1 MTSKE
6 YLQVLKTF
14 FSRQT
19 EDYISK
25 VEKRLSKIYGNL
37 DVILLGNGRS
47 AELAFLKALNLPAG
61 SKVAVLGFTCN
72 ASINPIVWAGLT
84 PVFIDIDKDTL
95 NMSLADLKRKWTSD
109 IKAVI
114 VQNTFGNLQDNDKI
128 VEFAKE
134 NGAYVLVDSAHV
146 LGILP
151 KWDFDALLF
160 SFGIEKTLPT
170 RLGGGL
176 VFKNT
181 MLYSRIRANKGDFDR
196 LSRFEELTWIVNPVL
211 WVLLRQLGKLS
222 TVFANLMSRIG
233 LLNIGFTAQE
243 LRADRP
249 KKMPFLLPNS
259 LAHVIDLE
267 LDDLKLINDWRI
279 KIARLYKQRLERS
292 KKVFLF
298 KGGENTV
305 WLRFPVLVET
315 EDIRNSMLKF
325 LRGRGFYVGMWYYPN
340 IYPAGTDLKSIS
352 YQVGSCPA
360 AEEVSKKILNLPTGR
375 FVSEELAIDVIS
387 SFKEFYINER

>member
-1 MTSKE
+1 MTSKQ

-19 EDYISK
+19 QDYISN
-25 VEKRLSKIYGNL
+25 VENRLSKIYDNL

-47 AELAFLKALNLPAG
+47 AELAFLNALNLPTG

-72 ASINPIVWAGLT
+72 ASINPIVWAGLD

-95 NMSLADLKRKWTSD
+95 NMSLVDLKKKWTPD

-114 VQNTFGNLQDNDKI
+114 VQNTFGNLQGNDQI

-134 NGAYVLVDSAHV
+134 NSAYVLVDSAHA

-176 VFKNT
+176 VFKNAK
-181 MLYSRIRANKGDFDR
+181 LYSGIRANKGDFDR
-196 LSRFEELTWIVNPVL
+196 LSRIEELTWIANPVL
-211 WVLLRQLGKLS
+211 WMLLRRLGKLS
-222 TVFANLMSRIG
+222 TSVANAFSRFG
-233 LLNIGFTAQE
+233 LLNIGFTTQE
-243 LRADRP
+243 LRAGKP

-259 LAHVIDLE
+259 LAHVVDLE
-267 LDDLKLINDWRI
+267 LDNLRLINNWRI
-279 KIARLYKQRLERS
+279 KISRIYKERLEGI
-292 KKVFLF
+292 KKVSLF
-298 KGGENTV
+298 KGEGNTV
-305 WLRFPVLVET
+305 WLRFPVLVEN

-325 LRGRGFYVGMWYYPN
+325 LRGRGFYIGMWYYPN
-340 IYPAGTDLKSIS
+340 IYPAGTDLKLIS
-352 YQVGSCPA
+352 YQVGSCPV
-360 AEEVSKKILNLPTGR
+360 AEKISKRILNLPTGR
-375 FVSEELAIDVIS
+375 FVSEELANEIIS
-387 SFKEFYINER
+387 SFKEFYINEK